1 MEVVCLALNDMAGD
15 EVVTREVEMDDN
27 EVEEED
33 W

>member
-1 MEVVCLALNDMAGD
+1 MDVVCLALNDMEGE
-15 EVVTREVEMDDN
+15 EVVMRDVEMDDN

>member
-1 MEVVCLALNDMAGD
+1 MEVVCLALTDMAGD
-15 EVVTREVEMDDN
+15 EVVMRDVEMDDN